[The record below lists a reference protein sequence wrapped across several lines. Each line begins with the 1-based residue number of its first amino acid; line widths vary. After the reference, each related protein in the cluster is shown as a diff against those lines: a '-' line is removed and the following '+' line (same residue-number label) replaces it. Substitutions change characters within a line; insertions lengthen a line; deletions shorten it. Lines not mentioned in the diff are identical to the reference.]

1 MEKKLIDGVG
11 IRKLQPIVDERG
23 WLMELFRSD
32 WKEYERFGQL
42 YITTCYPGIVKAW
55 HYHKKQTDNFICIK
69 GMAKVVLYDARENSI
84 TKGVINEFFM
94 GERNFMLLKIPP
106 NVYHGFKA
114 IGNREAWILNIPTE
128 VYNYSNP
135 DEFRVPFDSK
145 DIPYDWAAK
154 SG

>member
-128 VYNYSNP
+128 VYNYSEP